1 MTARLYMER
10 ITCVG
15 LRDDMGL
22 PVSTSKFLVRGQL
35 KRIYCSPRQNWKEDV
50 VHDLESFRAESRK
63 YEEKLV
69 DQYGG
74 RIKIEG
80 VSKHGWWM
88 SPASGTLKRVFVP
101 LTAKVAKMG
110 IVGSEF
116 SGMRLGLA
124 GGVWRPLPSGESLDY
139 NVCYNVY
146 PPAIWDF
153 EGSDELK
160 KMSTNNNNQKAEKT
174 PEKEEV
180 AKGVDETMGVIS
192 PSESN
197 EIDSTETSNDLDG
210 DTKVAAAATEPVHQG
225 NTGESDTPSDSEKNA
240 VRKKLI
246 ESIDR
251 VLNQPDL
258 TREHL
263 GMFEEQTE
271 MHLGHY

>member
-1 MTARLYMER
+1 M
-10 ITCVG
+10 IG
-15 LRDDMGL
+15 
-22 PVSTSKFLVRGQL
+22 
-35 KRIYCSPRQNWKEDV
+35 
-50 VHDLESFRAESRK
+50 DLERFRAESRE

-88 SPASGTLKRVFVP
+88 SPEMSSKRVFVP

-146 PPAIWDF
+146 PPGIWDF

-160 KMSTNNNNQKAEKT
+160 KMSSKNNNQKAEKT

-180 AKGVDETMGVIS
+180 VKGVDDEAMGVIS
-192 PSESN
+192 PSDSN
-197 EIDSTETSNDLDG
+197 EKMDSTETSNDIDN
-210 DTKVAAAATEPVHQG
+210 DTKVAAAATEPVPQG
-225 NTGESDTPSDSEKNA
+225 NNRESNTPSSAERNA

-246 ESIDR
+246 ESIDS
-251 VLNQPDL
+251 VLNHPDL
-258 TREHL
+258 TKEHL
-263 GMFEEQTE
+263 DMFKEQTE